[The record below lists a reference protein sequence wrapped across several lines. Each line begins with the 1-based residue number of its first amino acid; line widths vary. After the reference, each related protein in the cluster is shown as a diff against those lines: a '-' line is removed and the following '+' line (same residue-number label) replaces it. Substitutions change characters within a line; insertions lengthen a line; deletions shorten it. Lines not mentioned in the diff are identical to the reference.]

1 MQQMPLSPA
10 DRQPFLL
17 GGNATFT
24 IVSTKTGARFTY
36 KSQVCDA
43 NENLYFVK
51 VLTGNDNEHD
61 YSYLGTLRT
70 SENVQVAILR
80 YAHGTKSRIAQ
91 DAPSALAFAWFIGH
105 LKSEAVEMWHE
116 GRCCR
121 CSRVLTVPAS
131 LASGIG
137 PECQKKMAMVAA

>member
-24 IVSTKTGARFTY
+24 LVSTKTGSRFTF
-36 KSQVCDA
+36 KSQVCDS

-51 VLTGNDNEHD
+51 VLTGSDNEND

-70 SENVQVAILR
+70 AGNAQVEIMA
-80 YAHGTKSRIAQ
+80 YGHGRKSRIAQ

-105 LKSEAVEMWHE
+105 VESEAVEMWHE

-121 CSRVLTVPAS
+121 CSRKLTTPES
-131 LASGIG
+131 LARGFG
-137 PECQKKMAMVAA
+137 ADCAEKMGMVAA